1 MRVFKQRNLGSGVI
15 VLVALVASLI
25 AGMSS
30 FEAATGK
37 ETYDK
42 LKVFS
47 EVLSL
52 VESSYVDE
60 VDSGKLVQGAI
71 RGMLKEL
78 DPHTAY
84 MTEEMFNEMQVDT
97 KGEFGGLG
105 ITIGLKTDT
114 LTVIAPIEDTPA
126 WRAGIKAGDR
136 IVKVDGQST
145 KDMSV
150 ENAVKKMRGVP
161 GTSVTI
167 SIMRD
172 EFKEPKDFTLV
183 RDVIKLKSVKSR
195 VIDNTVGYVRITQ
208 FQERTDADLEQA
220 LTALWSQNPNLKGM
234 VLDLRNNPG
243 GLLDQAVQVSGS
255 FLEKGKLVV
264 YTKGRKANNNVEYKV
279 RGGGGRTNFPMV
291 VLVNHGSASAS
302 EIVAGALQDWGRAV
316 ILGVDTFGKGSVQTV
331 IPLEDG
337 SGLRLTTAKYY
348 TPKGRSIQNTGIKP
362 DINVPTATIQV
373 KKSTE
378 SHVSKER
385 DLEGHLANET
395 EPAPAAPA
403 PTKSVTTAPAAAPAD
418 GEDDAEPEALDTQ
431 NPEED
436 FQLQRALDLLK
447 TWEIFHKNQSVTAAK
462 AG

>member
-1 MRVFKQRNLGSGVI
+1 MGVFKDKNLGPGTF
-15 VLVALVASLI
+15 VLLALLASLFL
-25 AGMSS
+25 GVGR
-30 FEAATGK
+30 FEAAAGR
-37 ETYDK
+37 EAYDR

-52 VESSYVDE
+52 VESNYVDE

-84 MTEEMFNEMQVDT
+84 MTEDMFNEMQVDT

-105 ITIGLKTDT
+105 ITIGLKNDV

-126 WRAGIKAGDR
+126 WRAGIKPGDQ
-136 IVKVDGQST
+136 ILKVDGEST
-145 KDMSV
+145 RDMSV

-167 SIMRD
+167 AVMR
-172 EFKEPKDFTLV
+172 EDFTEARDFTIV
-183 RDVIKLKSVKSR
+183 RDIIKLKSVKSR
-195 VIDNTVGYVRITQ
+195 VIDDTVGYVRITQ

-220 LTALWSQNPNLKGM
+220 LTAMWAERPALKGL

-243 GLLDQAVQVSGS
+243 GLLDQAVLVSGS

-264 YTKGRKANNNVEYKV
+264 YTKGRKATNNAEYKV
-279 RGGGGRTNFPMV
+279 RGGGGRTGFPIV

-316 ILGVDTFGKGSVQTV
+316 ILGVETFGKGSVQTV

-362 DINVPTATIQV
+362 DIIVPTATIQV
-373 KKSTE
+373 KKTPPGHGE
-378 SHVSKER
+378 KEK
-385 DLEGHLANET
+385 DLEGHLPSET
-395 EPAPAAPA
+395 QPEAAP
-403 PTKSVTTAPAAAPAD
+403 
-418 GEDDAEPEALDTQ
+418 GEQEPVQEPEQEADVEA
-431 NPEED
+431 PSDEED

-447 TWEIFHKNQSVTAAK
+447 TWDIFQKTRGAATAQAN
-462 AG
+462 

>member
-1 MRVFKQRNLGSGVI
+1 MGVFKQRNLGSGAI
-15 VLVALVASLI
+15 VLAALVASLVV
-25 AGMSS
+25 GVSN
-30 FEAATGK
+30 FEAAASR

-42 LKVFS
+42 LKLFS

-84 MTEEMFNEMQVDT
+84 MTEDMYKEMQVDT

-105 ITIGLKTDT
+105 ITIGLKGDT

-136 IVKVDGQST
+136 IVKVDGEST

-161 GTSVTI
+161 GTPVTI
-167 SIMRD
+167 TVMRD
-172 EFKEPKDFTLV
+172 EFKEPKDFTIM
-183 RDVIKLKSVKSR
+183 RDIIKIKSVKSR
-195 VIDNTVGYVRITQ
+195 VIDNVVGYIRVTQ
-208 FQERTDADLEQA
+208 FQERTDAELEQA
-220 LTALWSQNPNLKGM
+220 LAAMWAQNPSLKGLI
-234 VLDLRNNPG
+234 LDLRNNPG
-243 GLLDQAVQVSGS
+243 GLLDQAVLVSGS

-279 RGGGGRTNFPMV
+279 RGTTGRGGFPMV

-362 DINVPTATIQV
+362 DIVVPSATIQA
-373 KKSTE
+373 KKTPQV
-378 SHVSKER
+378 HLSKEK
-385 DLEGHLANET
+385 DLENHLSNET
-395 EPAPAAPA
+395 LQPENAAP
-403 PTKSVTTAPAAAPAD
+403 PAGGQEKPV
-418 GEDDAEPEALDTQ
+418 EEPEEEPEAEVVSDD
-431 NPEED
+431 ED

-447 TWEIFHKNQSVTAAK
+447 TWEIFHRTQGASAAK
-462 AG
+462 AD